1 MRLVWHSI
9 VLPEYEHHSPLKLKK
24 MPGLISEKGMLLH
37 KITLNKTKL
46 QGPSL
51 YTSKNDQV
59 TSCSATNVICSI
71 YLLILFHSQQGK
83 RPFSP
88 KSWHLHDL
96 FADI

>member
-51 YTSKNDQV
+51 HTSKNDQV

-83 RPFSP
+83 RPFFP
-88 KSWHLHDL
+88 QVV
-96 FADI
+96 APP